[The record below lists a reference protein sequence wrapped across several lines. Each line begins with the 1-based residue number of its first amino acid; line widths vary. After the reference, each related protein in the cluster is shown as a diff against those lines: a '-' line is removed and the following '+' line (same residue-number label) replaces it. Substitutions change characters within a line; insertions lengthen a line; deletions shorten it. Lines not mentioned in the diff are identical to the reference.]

1 MVLGVAGVLVTTLF
15 MGFAA
20 SWVFLYPLSFHAAGQ
35 WTDTTAAI
43 FHGSVLLVGL
53 SIVTWCL
60 PSSTPSSAPVCT
72 RSARAC
78 RRGSGSRSASAS
90 SGRGASRPTRATS
103 RTRDPARGD
112 RRST

>member
-1 MVLGVAGVLVTTLF
+1 MVLGVAVLVTTLF

-43 FHGSVLLVGL
+43 FHGLSPPRRL

-72 RSARAC
+72 RSAP
-78 RRGSGSRSASAS
+78 AS
-90 SGRGASRPTRATS
+90 
-103 RTRDPARGD
+103 
-112 RRST
+112 